1 MYVIDIP
8 NYFRPKTSIVYPPFK
23 NGNYME
29 EYYYNYFLKTNILSV
44 LGNWAYIPVFWT
56 NIQNHPNFKN
66 MAQIYSQKLRQA
78 LEKHHKEHPNTK
90 YFTVV
95 QHDDGILIP
104 LPQYVIENLTIFG
117 ACTGTVPLPLIYE
130 DRTSQLITLKQK
142 LTQNSQPEY
151 LASFVGSETHPIRQ
165 TLVQLFQ
172 KNPTFNI
179 QTKQIWTNAVLE
191 QSAENFIRT
200 TLNSRFCLAPRGYG
214 RSSFRFFESILL
226 GIPPVYIWDDK
237 EWLPYKNNLDYS
249 TFSVSIHIS
258 DLPNLQN
265 ILESISDET
274 YSNMVRALKDPGLL
288 KQFSLESMGDYIHT
302 YLKEEVS
309 KIKL

>member
-1 MYVIDIP
+1 
-8 NYFRPKTSIVYPPFK
+8 
-23 NGNYME
+23 ME

-44 LGNWAYIPVFWT
+44 LNSWTYIPVFWT

-66 MAQIYSQKLRQA
+66 MTQIYSQKLRQV

-117 ACTGTVPLPLIYE
+117 ACKGTIPLPLIYE
-130 DRTSQLITLKQK
+130 DRTSQLIQLKET
-142 LTQNSQPEY
+142 LTQNLQTHSKPEY

-172 KNPTFNI
+172 KNPKFNI
-179 QTKQIWTNAVLE
+179 QTKQIWTNAVSE

-249 TFSVSIHIS
+249 TFSVSIHVS
-258 DLPNLQN
+258 DLPNLQS

-274 YSNMVRALKDPGLL
+274 YSNMVRALKDPKLL
-288 KQFSLESMGDYIHT
+288 HTFSLESIGDYIHT

-309 KIKL
+309 KIK